1 MSKFLTILLL
11 LPSLCFAQLST
22 HNEYHTSLEGG
33 FNEALKQAGSTYKC
47 NATRNGAYVVRDDA
61 SVAFPNQITITCQ
74 DFVPTPDPAPNPEPI
89 PDPDPTPDPAPP
101 TTLIEGQDNSPFP
114 PTPTLVKGT
123 PYLDPVYGT
132 ILNRVTDADSEPPVA
147 MARNDY
153 SRRQAFNADN
163 TRLIVFAIDGFWHLY
178 DAITL
183 DYITRLDG
191 GPAGDA
197 ELQWHPTNPN
207 LFYYLPNNGGM
218 VISIY
223 DITTKQTTTAANFTG
238 RLPWATAARVWT
250 KSEGSPSADGRYW
263 GFMVET
269 SSFAS
274 LGLITYDLET
284 DTITGTLDLDG
295 IGRPDHVSMSPS
307 GDYIVPSW
315 DGGLGTV
322 AYTRDFS
329 SSTQLLHKSEH
340 SDIALLAN
348 GHDAYIALDY
358 QSSGGDVF
366 WVDLQAQQKTVLF
379 GTYGNSATAIHFSGK
394 AFNKPGWVLA
404 STYGMNSD
412 LDDPVKKW
420 FHDKVFLIELETGRI
435 LNVAHAHPGS
445 GDSGLL
451 PYFGEPQWSISRDG
465 TKAVGNFNGPIA
477 TIINLEGLY

>member
-11 LPSLCFAQLST
+11 FPSLCFAQFERNGQYCVRVDGAEISC
-22 HNEYHTSLEGG
+22 HNELHTSFNALQQATIDHPGSVTLLEPPVYV
-33 FNEALKQAGSTYKC
+33 FNYSAPAP
-47 NATRNGAYVVRDDA
+47 A
-61 SVAFPNQITITCQ
+61 
-74 DFVPTPDPAPNPEPI
+74 PDPDPI
-89 PDPDPTPDPAPP
+89 PDPDPTPDPTPP

-132 ILNRVTDADSEPPVA
+132 ILNRVTDADNEPPAA

-178 DAITL
+178 DAVTF
-183 DYITRLDG
+183 DHVTRLDG

-207 LFYYLPNNGGM
+207 LFYYLPNNGGL
-218 VISIY
+218 SINQY
-223 DITTKQTTTAANFTG
+223 DVTTKSTTTVADFTG
-238 RLPWATAARVWT
+238 RLPWAGAARVWT

-269 SSFAS
+269 SSFAP

-322 AYTRDFS
+322 AYARDFS

-358 QSSGGDVF
+358 QSNSGDVF
-366 WVDLQAQQKTVLF
+366 WVDLQTQQKTVLF
-379 GTYGNSATAIHFSGK
+379 GTYGNSTTAIHFSGK
-394 AFNKPGWVLA
+394 AFDKPGWVLT
-404 STYGMNSD
+404 STYGMNST
-412 LDDPVKKW
+412 VTNGTKKW
-420 FHDKVFLIELETGRI
+420 FHEKVFLIELETGRI
-435 LNVAHAHPGS
+435 LNVAHAHHSGS
-445 GDSGLL
+445 RD
-451 PYFGEPQWSISRDG
+451 YFHEPHWSISRDG

-477 TIINLEGLY
+477 TMVDLNGLY